1 FESFSQA
8 DGSTTRQYGGTGLGL
23 AICRRLLT
31 LMGGH
36 IDVHSTPGAGS
47 RFAIRLSLPPARV
60 PHQRIVDAGPL
71 RGHGVL
77 VVDDNHAS
85 RRMLCELLEAYGM
98 HVTAAASGQQA
109 LDLMAR
115 RAHAPLPFE
124 LAIIDLHMPEMNG
137 LQLAAFIRAG
147 QRTSRLP
154 MMLLTSR
161 IAPVD
166 QNQMAQLGIRHAMNK
181 PVRRE
186 QLLATISTML
196 GIEALL
202 PGADDAAPSVDM
214 APPRLAGTVL
224 VVEDNATNQ
233 KVAAAMLGALGV
245 HSVVA
250 ENGLVA
256 VEKVRSQHFDLVL
269 MD

>member
-1 FESFSQA
+1 
-8 DGSTTRQYGGTGLGL
+8 
-23 AICRRLLT
+23 
-31 LMGGH
+31 
-36 IDVHSTPGAGS
+36 
-47 RFAIRLSLPPARV
+47 
-60 PHQRIVDAGPL
+60 
-71 RGHGVL
+71 
-77 VVDDNHAS
+77 
-85 RRMLCELLEAYGM
+85 
-98 HVTAAASGQQA
+98 
-109 LDLMAR
+109 
-115 RAHAPLPFE
+115 

-196 GIEALL
+196 GLEALL

-269 MD
+269 MDCQMPVMDGFAATAAIRALTAESARMPILALTANAMQGDEARCLAAGMDGFLPKPMTLGMLAAALGRWLPAAQEVQI

>member
-1 FESFSQA
+1 
-8 DGSTTRQYGGTGLGL
+8 
-23 AICRRLLT
+23 
-31 LMGGH
+31 
-36 IDVHSTPGAGS
+36 
-47 RFAIRLSLPPARV
+47 
-60 PHQRIVDAGPL
+60 
-71 RGHGVL
+71 
-77 VVDDNHAS
+77 DDNHAS

-166 QNQMAQLGIRHAMNK
+166 QNQMAQLGICHAMNK

-269 MD
+269 MDCQMPVMDGFAATAAIRALTAESARIPILALTANAMQGDEARCLAAGMDG